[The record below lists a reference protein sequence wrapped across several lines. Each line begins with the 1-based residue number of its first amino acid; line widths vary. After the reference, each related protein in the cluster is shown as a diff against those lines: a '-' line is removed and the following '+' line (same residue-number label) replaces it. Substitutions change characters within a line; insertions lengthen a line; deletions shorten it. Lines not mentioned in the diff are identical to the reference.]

1 MTEERR
7 RPTPPYPE
15 QQQEPPGKTASM
27 KPVPDHGEKSYRG
40 NGRLEGKVALIT
52 GADSG
57 IGKAV
62 AIAFAREGADVLI
75 SYLDEDEDA
84 EETKAWVEKAGRKAI
99 LVPGDIQYAP
109 HCKEIIDRAVS
120 QLGGI
125 DILVNNAGG
134 VGQIGPFEEIPT
146 DIYTSLYEANVVSM
160 VRLVKAVLP
169 VMKAKKWGRI
179 INISSENGLQ
189 PDPDMTPYNL
199 TKAAI
204 INFSKSLSRSV
215 GSYNI
220 LVNTV
225 SPAFIM
231 TPLVKDML
239 EGIAA
244 RQHISPQEATKQF
257 LAQKRPGIELKRA
270 GTIEEVGAAIAF
282 LASDAASFI
291 TGTNLRVDG
300 GSVTSI

>member
-1 MTEERR
+1 MTLSLS
-7 RPTPPYPE
+7 
-15 QQQEPPGKTASM
+15 GKTAL
-27 KPVPDHGEKSYRG
+27 V
-40 NGRLEGKVALIT
+40 T
-52 GADSG
+52 GGSKG
-57 IGKAV
+57 IGAAAALSLSEARARV
-62 AIAFAREGADVLI
+62 AICSRNAEELRQTAADIEARTGHRVIAIPADVSLQADVDRLI
-75 SYLDEDEDA
+75 A
-84 EETKAWVEKAGRKAI
+84 ETEAA
-99 LVPGDIQYAP
+99 
-109 HCKEIIDRAVS
+109 
-120 QLGGI
+120 LGGI

-134 VGQIGPFEEIPT
+134 VGQIGPFEEIPA
-146 DIYTSLYEANVVSM
+146 DIYTTLYEANVVSM

-204 INFSKSLSRSV
+204 INFSKSLSKSV

-231 TPLVKDML
+231 TPLVKEML

-244 RQHISPQEATKQF
+244 RQGTSPQEATQQF
-257 LAQKRPGIELKRA
+257 LSQKRPTIELKRA

-300 GSVTSI
+300 GSVASI